1 MISPPRFKD
10 ALEIFARYDVE
21 LIVVGGVAAVLGGA
35 PVATFDLDV
44 VHARNA
50 ANLERLRAALD
61 GMDARYRDPA
71 GRPLRPD
78 TPALAGPGHHLLMT
92 RCGPVDLLGAVGRGR
107 SYEDLLPDAPAIEL
121 GGLSVR
127 VLGLAALIRTKEE
140 TGRDKDRAV
149 LGLLRKALNGKT
161 DAPPFIDDDLA

>member
-10 ALEIFARYDVE
+10 ALEAFARYDVE

-35 PVATFDLDV
+35 PMATFDLDV

-50 ANLERLRAALD
+50 GNLERLRAALD
-61 GMDARYRDPA
+61 ELDARYRDPA
-71 GRPLRPD
+71 GRLLRPD
-78 TPALAGPGHHLLMT
+78 TQGLAGPGHHLLLT
-92 RCGPVDLLGAVGRGR
+92 RCGPVDLLGAIGRGR
-107 SYEDLLPDAPAIEL
+107 AYEDLLPDAPIVEL

-140 TGRDKDRAV
+140 AGRDKDLAV
-149 LGLLRKALNGKT
+149 LDLLRQALG
-161 DAPPFIDDDLA
+161 DSGPGRRQ